1 MFNVTNVV
9 GKLSKVLLKISCG
22 SMLAE
27 HQLDVTHFKFEN
39 EMYLWFADTRTD
51 QHFILALRDS
61 ETNHCSSLC

>member
-1 MFNVTNVV
+1 
-9 GKLSKVLLKISCG
+9 
-22 SMLAE
+22 MLAE